1 MTLLTYARRQWDRV
15 GAWVAIAA
23 GSLVLLLGYLGI
35 SGTPHVAE
43 QLPYIISGG
52 LFGIFLL
59 GVGGMLWVSADLRDE
74 WREVHAIRDA
84 LERANLGAA
93 EVGSHVAPD
102 LVPPD
107 VAVSAAPTKNGSS
120 PRRRSPARTGRPAAP
135 ELAPDIKGS
144 AAPAKAGSTPR
155 RRTAR
160 VSR

>member
-1 MTLLTYARRQWDRV
+1 MEIMRFFRLQWDRTAAV
-15 GAWVAIAA
+15 IAA
-23 GSLVLLLGYLGI
+23 VVGVIALLLGYLGI

-107 VAVSAAPTKNGSS
+107 VAVSAAPTKNGFR
-120 PRRRSPARTGRPAAP
+120 PRR
-135 ELAPDIKGS
+135 
-144 AAPAKAGSTPR
+144 
-155 RRTAR
+155 
-160 VSR
+160 